1 MTTLDFTWI
10 TALKLFAGVLL
21 VGVWLLARQQAK
33 LDKRA
38 ARNRAATSE
47 GDHPSAPQRIIPRSQ
62 ILIVVAAILFLIVV
76 LALGNH
82 STL

>member
-47 GDHPSAPQRIIPRSQ
+47 GDHQRRSASFPGRKS
-62 ILIVVAAILFLIVV
+62 
-76 LALGNH
+76 
-82 STL
+82 

>member
-1 MTTLDFTWI
+1 MTTLDFTWV

-38 ARNRAATSE
+38 ATTQAGR
-47 GDHPSAPQRIIPRSQ
+47 PSATQRIIPRSQ
-62 ILIVVAAILFLIVV
+62 IMIVVAAILFLIIV
-76 LALGNH
+76 LMLGNR

>member
-1 MTTLDFTWI
+1 MTTLDFTWA
-10 TALKLFAGVLL
+10 TALKLFAGILL

-38 ARNRAATSE
+38 ARTATTES
-47 GDHPSAPQRIIPRSQ
+47 GRPSAPQRIVPRSQ
-62 ILIVVAAILFLIVV
+62 ILIVAAAILFLIVV
-76 LALGNH
+76 LILGNH

>member
-1 MTTLDFTWI
+1 MTTLDFTWV

-21 VGVWLLARQQAK
+21 VGVWLMARQQAK
-33 LDKRA
+33 LDKHA
-38 ARNRAATSE
+38 AQRRAATKE
-47 GDHPSAPQRIIPRSQ
+47 ETPQRIIPRSQ

-76 LALGNH
+76 LTLGNH

>member
-1 MTTLDFTWI
+1 MTTLDFTWV

-38 ARNRAATSE
+38 ARSATAE
-47 GDHPSAPQRIIPRSQ
+47 DGRPSASQRIIPRSQ

-76 LALGNH
+76 LVLGNR

>member
-1 MTTLDFTWI
+1 MTTLDFTWV
-10 TALKLFAGVLL
+10 TALKLFAGILL

-38 ARNRAATSE
+38 ATTEA
-47 GDHPSAPQRIIPRSQ
+47 GHPSAPQRIIPRSQ
-62 ILIVVAAILFLIVV
+62 IMLVVAAILFLIIV
-76 LALGNH
+76 LMLGNH

>member
-1 MTTLDFTWI
+1 MTTLDFTWL

-38 ARNRAATSE
+38 AATDSV
-47 GDHPSAPQRIIPRSQ
+47 SQRIIPRSQ
-62 ILIVVAAILFLIVV
+62 ILIVVVAILFLIVV
-76 LALGNH
+76 LVLGNH